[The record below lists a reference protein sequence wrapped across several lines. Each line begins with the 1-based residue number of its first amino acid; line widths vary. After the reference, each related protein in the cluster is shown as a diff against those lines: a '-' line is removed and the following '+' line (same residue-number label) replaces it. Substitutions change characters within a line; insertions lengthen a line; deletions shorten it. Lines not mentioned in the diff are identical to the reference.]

1 MFHQNKIGT
10 FHPPAYFC
18 SRYDDNK
25 TYKVHQETSL
35 REGLHVM
42 YVTI

>member
-1 MFHQNKIGT
+1 MRS
-10 FHPPAYFC
+10 YFC
-18 SRYDDNK
+18 NRYDDYK

-42 YVTI
+42 YVIT